1 MDSRFDLILQGIHDS
16 KLFGFFLISNYKK
29 GFWTEQAEYPCVDF
43 KKEKLGLTKKTK
55 NKKQKKKSLESF
67 PKQKHL
73 LQMKMEASFSWHTKT
88 EQKNKKINK

>member
-16 KLFGFFLISNYKK
+16 RLFGFFLISNYKK

-55 NKKQKKKSLESF
+55 KEKLGI
-67 PKQKHL
+67 
-73 LQMKMEASFSWHTKT
+73 FSKAKAPFTD
-88 EQKNKKINK
+88 EDGSIF

>member
-55 NKKQKKKSLESF
+55 N
-67 PKQKHL
+67 
-73 LQMKMEASFSWHTKT
+73 
-88 EQKNKKINK
+88 